1 MVKQYARVLAGLAV
15 LGMTALSSRA
25 ETAFTFTDTGL
36 SSVKVDGA
44 ELLLSNK
51 LAVQRVMAAGAFLPV
66 REQSVAYDPATKTQT
81 LTLDW
86 GTVSARYAQQP
97 DALAVELTITNTSDQ
112 VIDSYTINPLHLASF
127 GESTRVSQP
136 AAAVEGPPLV
146 TVTGSAASM
155 TVAINLDDRVAVVSV
170 ADGLEPKTKSP
181 RISPQVAIGGDKVL
195 VDNVTAARPLAP
207 GATDR
212 VTMTLRFGKPGTDP
226 LVLAAPE
233 LDAYR
238 KAFPALLEWK
248 DHRPIL
254 RLFFG
259 GGLAK
264 EQALVNLQNP
274 DQIQPPPVD
283 EKFRSNLLSRM
294 KSTVEAAKVIDA
306 QAVIL
311 WDLEGGTFPHAVTY
325 IGDPRLIRVLNPQM
339 DLVIDDA
346 VKILRDGGLR
356 VGITLRPS
364 RVVYNEEK
372 KTAAHSH
379 TVAEDPYRELEAKVE
394 YAQKRWGC
402 TVFYVDTNFFWRP
415 YGPEKKWQSGQIA
428 QDVWARLYQKFPDTL
443 FIPEF
448 GNVVDYRA
456 TVPYG
461 EADMG
466 NYGTPPIARALYPNG
481 FRVIVVEDADPYEN
495 FDRFVAA
502 VQQKN
507 TLMTFGFSPASQ
519 NVVAISRINRAAAI
533 MGTEEPAALT
543 SADAGVLLSM
553 IEGDDPAMAY
563 RAGRQ
568 ARAQSLALDSS
579 RLLAVAIDPKRDWHT
594 RYGAMNA
601 LVAAGKDVDADAVM
615 GLLLEQSHGLYAVA
629 MDVMATHP
637 EHFRPKLVDRLQGIA
652 KGSGDRGQIERIGKA
667 LQAVKATDAAPVIKT
682 IFEEVPEGKSQQSV
696 RRALLQ
702 AMAGLR
708 STELEDFYAGLLT
721 ESPFREPAATA
732 LVVSGSPEARK
743 RVETALAQARKGGD
757 KTEIEQLTRALRAK

>member
-1 MVKQYARVLAGLAV
+1 MLKQHACVLAGLAV
-15 LGMTALSSRA
+15 LSMTALSSRA
-25 ETAFTFTDTGL
+25 ETTFTFTDTGL
-36 SSVKVDGA
+36 SSIKVDGT

-51 LAVQRVMAAGAFLPV
+51 IAVQRVMAGGAPVPV
-66 REQSVAYDPATKTQT
+66 REQSAAYDPATKTQK

-86 GTVSARYAQQP
+86 GTVSARYTQQAE
-97 DALAVELTITNTSDQ
+97 ALAIELVITNTSDR

-127 GESTRVSQP
+127 GEPTRVSQP
-136 AAAVEGPPLV
+136 AVAVDGPPLV
-146 TVTGSAASM
+146 TAAGPAASM
-155 TVAINLDDRVAVVSV
+155 VVAINLDERPAVVSV
-170 ADGLEPKTKSP
+170 AESQDPKSKSP
-181 RISPQVAIGGDKVL
+181 RLSPQVAIGGDEIL

-207 GATDR
+207 GASDQITL
-212 VTMTLRFGKPGTDP
+212 TLRFGKPGTDP
-226 LVLAAPE
+226 LALASPE

-238 KAFPALLEWK
+238 KAFPPLLEWK
-248 DHRPIL
+248 DHRPVL

-259 GGLAK
+259 GGLPK
-264 EQALVNLQNP
+264 EQALANLQNP

-283 EKFRSNLLSRM
+283 EKFRTNLLNRM
-294 KSTVEAAKVIDA
+294 KSTVEAARVIDA

-339 DLVIDDA
+339 DLVIDEA

-356 VGITLRPS
+356 VGMTLRPS
-364 RVVYNEEK
+364 RVVYSEEK

-379 TVAEDPYRELEAKVE
+379 TDAKDPYLELEAKVE
-394 YAQKRWGC
+394 YAQKRWSC

-466 NYGTPPIARALYPNG
+466 NYGTPSIARALYPNS

-507 TLMTFGFSPASQ
+507 ALMTFGFSPASQ
-519 NVVAISRINRAAAI
+519 NVIAISRINRAAAI
-533 MGTEEPAALT
+533 MSAQEPAALA
-543 SADAGVLLSM
+543 SADADALLGM
-553 IEGDDPAMAY
+553 IEGADPALAY
-563 RAGRQ
+563 RAGKQ
-568 ARAQSLALDSS
+568 AKAKSIALDAS
-579 RLLAVAIDPKRDWHT
+579 RLLSVATDVKRDWHA

-601 LVAAGKDVDADAVM
+601 LVAAGNGMDADAVM
-615 GLLLEQSHGLYAVA
+615 GLLADQSHGLYAVA
-629 MDVMATHP
+629 IQVMATHP
-637 EHFRPKLVDRLQGIA
+637 ESFRPKLLDRLQTIT
-652 KGSGDRGQIERIGKA
+652 KTSGDRGQIERIGNA
-667 LQAVKATDAAPVIKT
+667 LQAIKATDAAPAMKT
-682 IFEEVPEGKSQQSV
+682 MFEAVPEGKSQQSV

-708 STELEDFYAGLLT
+708 STELDDFYAGLLT
-721 ESPFREPAATA
+721 EAPFREPAATA
-732 LVVSGSPEARK
+732 LVLSGSPDARK

-757 KTEIEQLTRALRAK
+757 KMEIEQLSRALRAK